1 MIDFFQDAPV
11 GAVVLFAAG
20 CVIFLIE
27 APLRLRWKV
36 QMERREDGPVSE
48 EPSRLP
54 LPIAPLPWV
63 LIVAGLAWY
72 VLTT

>member
-11 GAVVLFAAG
+11 GAVALIAAG
-20 CVIFLIE
+20 CVILLIE
-27 APLRLRWKV
+27 APLRLRWKA

-54 LPIAPLPWV
+54 LLIAPLPWV
-63 LIVAGLAWY
+63 LIGAGLAWY
-72 VLTT
+72 VLAT